1 MNTTTKYYL
10 TCIFLCGI
18 CITNAGAQTKETADS
33 LFAAGRYF
41 EASIGYERVIF
52 AAESPERAWYAT
64 LQKIQ
69 CLKQQGLFAQAES
82 YARANVNS
90 FGTDSLKYRLQYE
103 QVINSFLAGNYETAA
118 STSEVLLLSHPEHAF
133 DRNLVITRILALNQL
148 QQWDKASAL
157 AKQYNSE
164 LGLHSDL
171 YAVLPK
177 LKSKDKAQWL
187 STFIPGGGQFYAG
200 KPLEAMVTILIQGA
214 GIYFGVTSFLDHS
227 YLSAWLVGAGLF
239 GSFHM
244 GGVRRSEA
252 LVEQYNQRKAA
263 EFNGKIKVELLK

>member
-1 MNTTTKYYL
+1 MNTTIRYYL
-10 TCIFLCGI
+10 ICIFLCGI
-18 CITNAGAQTKETADS
+18 CITNVRAQTKEAADS
-33 LFAAGRYF
+33 LYSGGSYF
-41 EASIGYERVIF
+41 EASIAYERLIF
-52 AAESPERAWYAT
+52 SAVSPELTWYAT

-118 STSEVLLLSHPEHAF
+118 STSEILLLSHPEHAF

-214 GIYFGVTSFLDHS
+214 GIYFGVTSFLDHY

-252 LVEQYNQRKAA
+252 LVEQYNQRQAA
-263 EFNGKIKVELLK
+263 EFNEKIKVELLK